1 MTKGAKNE
9 EDAIIMFACQQTRK
23 WLLLLSLLCLTTLS
37 RCLDIHR
44 RGVYAQHMEYN
55 NGLQTPRQQGQF
67 HLLPTSALSFLEQ

>member
-23 WLLLLSLLCLTTLS
+23 WLLLLSLLCLTLS